1 MRLSDE
7 AFLLLLGAVY
17 RQCIDDFL
25 SICREQWLPP
35 CGAVRELRNI
45 KSYIRDTFGDAAHD
59 RFLRTIRE
67 QIRKSQ
73 ALQAASYTVKA
84 GTERAHPNRFTCPVC
99 GATYAVVWIST
110 RTKKRR
116 SRCPA
121 CFALGYDGWKYL
133 EEAGL

>member
-7 AFLLLLGAVY
+7 AFSLLLVAVY

-25 SICREQWLPP
+25 SICREQWLPR

-45 KSYIRDTFGDAAHD
+45 KSYIRDTLGDAAHD
-59 RFLRTIRE
+59 RFLCTIRE

-84 GTERAHPNRFTCPVC
+84 GTECGRPNRFTCPFC
-99 GATYAVVWIST
+99 GATYPVVGIST

-121 CFALGYDGWKYL
+121 CFTIGYDGWKYL